1 LKDFDCLFIC
11 SVEFFDSLSSL
22 EEEDWK
28 EISKFDFEKNLSEEF
43 VCVVCLFAEFSVSK
57 DVHFDC
63 EFCDSILILSLLSV
77 FEFVVSSIFS
87 SILENIANEDSSSF
101 ASFAS
106 MKREESK
113 AEKKVIFTSCSF
125 AYFSFAS
132 FVESLF
138 AFVFFVFESVE
149 WSSTV
154 LCSKKSENVQKKKI
168 KFLDEKIVIKSDVS
182 NLCETNNSSSSS
194 LNESCIET
202 VEIEEEEKERKSSFC
217 FEFFAIDFIL
227 NCFCVNEIENLWS
240 VVAIIEKIR
249 KY

>member
-1 LKDFDCLFIC
+1 M
-11 SVEFFDSLSSL
+11 
-22 EEEDWK
+22 
-28 EISKFDFEKNLSEEF
+28 
-43 VCVVCLFAEFSVSK
+43 CVVCLFAEFSVSK

-138 AFVFFVFESVE
+138 AFVFSVSESVE
-149 WSSTV
+149 
-154 LCSKKSENVQKKKI
+154 
-168 KFLDEKIVIKSDVS
+168 
-182 NLCETNNSSSSS
+182 
-194 LNESCIET
+194 
-202 VEIEEEEKERKSSFC
+202 
-217 FEFFAIDFIL
+217 
-227 NCFCVNEIENLWS
+227 
-240 VVAIIEKIR
+240 
-249 KY
+249 